1 MKKIIVITG
10 ARGIGDLIYQL
21 PLLRSL
27 YSTYKSKLIL
37 ISNKVNQAKE
47 VYKHESFYSEI
58 IEFDNTRYSILKTL
72 QNIKLFIK
80 LINRYDS
87 DLLILTSNATRLM
100 IPVSLSNAKKKIIFG
115 IKNKFLLKDNS
126 YKHLPNSEKIVLY
139 SKQLN
144 LGNFNN
150 SFFLQSENIEKIN
163 EKTMIKKIFLNI
175 DSHHDQ
181 NNWKIENF
189 IKIIK
194 LQLNLNVKIFVN
206 FSPNKRYIFKLI
218 PPEIINNKKVFF
230 VYKKTISELI
240 KIINS
245 CNIII
250 GNESGPICLGS
261 SLKKEVHSIYSPR
274 HTRPESEII
283 NSNTKY
289 YNTEKIDDDEIIKMI
304 TKSI

>member
-1 MKKIIVITG
+1 
-10 ARGIGDLIYQL
+10 
-21 PLLRSL
+21 
-27 YSTYKSKLIL
+27 
-37 ISNKVNQAKE
+37 
-47 VYKHESFYSEI
+47 
-58 IEFDNTRYSILKTL
+58 
-72 QNIKLFIK
+72 
-80 LINRYDS
+80 
-87 DLLILTSNATRLM
+87 
-100 IPVSLSNAKKKIIFG
+100 
-115 IKNKFLLKDNS
+115 
-126 YKHLPNSEKIVLY
+126 
-139 SKQLN
+139 
-144 LGNFNN
+144 
-150 SFFLQSENIEKIN
+150 
-163 EKTMIKKIFLNI
+163 MIKKIFLNI

-261 SLKKEVHSIYSPR
+261 SLKKKVHSIYSPK